1 MVLIF
6 RMEKKIHFFEFKKK
20 AAKRPLV
27 SNENVLPIDIP
38 PSKKHLVARFA
49 NAMEVGTVHLA
60 TTRHV
65 KTLMGTGVAKKV
77 RPLGEV
83 LGQLP
88 ENCSPQSLLVE
99 VNSSQNDLSELIKE
113 VASVKQQ
120 MKTMEAQMK
129 TMEAQNQDLHQYC
142 ARQKL
147 INASQKLMNADL
159 YEVSIRAFVD
169 KVLEAFYKAAGKG
182 NFDPRVQ
189 ASWLRSED
197 AKSFC
202 QDPKGK
208 VVKVFG
214 FQEKPDLKIL
224 KLMRRLREV
233 SVGVS
238 IGSAHSS
245 SPITVA
251 YALEDVTGLKD
262 SLVVRKFF
270 QMCFKM
276 NSTTMIEKNVSG
288 EINPEHVKKFR
299 LERVVNELLEV

>member
-1 MVLIF
+1 
-6 RMEKKIHFFEFKKK
+6 MEKKRHSFEFKKK

-38 PSKKHLVARFA
+38 PSKKHLVAKFA

-60 TTRHV
+60 TSRHV

-83 LGQLP
+83 LNELP
-88 ENCSPQSLLVE
+88 DNCSPQSLLVE
-99 VNSSQNDLSELIKE
+99 VNSSQNDLSELMKE
-113 VASVKQQ
+113 VASMKAQMKTTETQ
-120 MKTMEAQMK
+120 MKTMEAHMK
-129 TMEAQNQDLHQYC
+129 TMEATL
-142 ARQKL
+142 AKQKL

-182 NFDPRVQ
+182 NSDPRVQ
-189 ASWLRSED
+189 ASWLRTEE

-208 VVKVFG
+208 VVKAFG
-214 FQEKPDLKIL
+214 FQEKPNLKIL

-233 SVGVS
+233 SVAIS
-238 IGSAHSS
+238 ISSAHSS
-245 SPITVA
+245 SPIMVA

-262 SLVVRKFF
+262 SLVVRKLF
-270 QMCFKM
+270 QMCFNM
-276 NSTTMIEKNVSG
+276 SSTTMIKKNVSG

-299 LERVVNELLEV
+299 LERVEKELLEG